1 MRTRTSHAGGTN
13 AGAQEVEEP
22 AAATAIPPS
31 EVLTPSLFQQG
42 VAESARTPRTPG
54 TDRTPR
60 LETAEQAP
68 NTEGVND
75 FQGGL
80 ELSEEGKAR
89 HQQILQAAFAL
100 TEPPS
105 PSGFVVNLSMW

>member
-42 VAESARTPRTPG
+42 VADSARTPRTPG

-80 ELSEEGKAR
+80 ELVKHDVSKFCR
-89 HQQILQAAFAL
+89 LL
-100 TEPPS
+100 
-105 PSGFVVNLSMW
+105 